1 MVASTTRYLYL
12 DWELGHWYSA
22 VLPVG
27 RGLAVVMISPSG
39 HLLLYDCGSDGVTNP
54 CKFITA
60 HLKKHLAL
68 THSFART
75 GTPYEITQLILSHP
89 HVDHFSALPYFYGDH
104 RRVKV
109 RTLKRRAKLIEDA
122 HNEMQEKKRRGEAR
136 EGDVKLAKLLMQM
149 SDEYCHPAQS
159 VDWGFDLTCF
169 EVGHSELNRSW
180 GDDPQQ
186 RYNNSSIVAVLS
198 QDDMKWV
205 LSGDLESEG
214 WDLLLDNER
223 FVRRAGGASHF
234 LASHHGHDS
243 GWNPAIVSSLGKPD
257 VWLISTRG
265 GDPHSSDSY
274 SEEAYSTG
282 ILLDDGTFRR
292 SLSTK
297 RGHVIEILK
306 RGNKVQHR
314 LSTIDIAMTDDQQ
327 RLFARRLRQLTRGN

>member
-12 DWELGHWYSA
+12 DWELGSWYSA
-22 VLPVG
+22 ILPVG

-39 HLLLYDCGSDGVTNP
+39 RLLIYDCGSDGIANP
-54 CKFITA
+54 SKFVTA
-60 HLKKHLAL
+60 HLKKNLAL
-68 THSFART
+68 THSFGNGR
-75 GTPYEITQLILSHP
+75 TPYEITQLILSHP
-89 HVDHFSALPYFYGDH
+89 HVDHFSCLPYFYGDH
-104 RRVKV
+104 RRVRV
-109 RTLKRRAKLIEDA
+109 RILRRRQKLVEDA
-122 HNEMQEKKRRGEAR
+122 HKEMQEKKRRGEAK
-136 EGDVKLAKLLMQM
+136 EGDVKLANLLMKM
-149 SDEYCHPAQS
+149 SNEYCHRAPS

-169 EVGHSELNRSW
+169 EVGDSELNRSW
-180 GDDPQQ
+180 GNDPQR

-198 QDDMKWV
+198 QNDMKWV

-214 WDLLLDNER
+214 WDLLLDDER
-223 FVRRAGGASHF
+223 FVRRAKGASHF

-265 GDPHSSDSY
+265 DDPHCSDSY
-274 SEEAYSTG
+274 SEEAYSNG
-282 ILLDDGTFRR
+282 ILLGDGRLRR

-306 RGNKVQHR
+306 QGNKVRHR

-327 RLFARRLRQLTRGN
+327 RIFARRLRQLTRGN